1 MEIYDL
7 IRVLRA
13 EALDSLHKK
22 DRWGIT
28 NEDINEEMQ
37 LLIREN
43 NYGKAVRE

>member
-1 MEIYDL
+1 VEIYDL

-22 DRWGIT
+22 GMWGIAD
-28 NEDINEEMQ
+28 EDINEEMQ

-43 NYGKAVRE
+43 NYGKVSR

>member
-28 NEDINEEMQ
+28 DEEINEEMQ
-37 LLIREN
+37 VLIREN
-43 NYGKAVRE
+43 NHGKRSR